1 MMNIRSYPLP
11 RTLTQTVY
19 TGLYTKQGTIH
30 GEDHRRRRTEAS
42 TQTHTHTHTDP
53 DTHTLTDTHLTVST
67 VNPHYHEVMY
77 ISVTRKEM
85 F

>member
-1 MMNIRSYPLP
+1 M
-11 RTLTQTVY
+11 
-19 TGLYTKQGTIH
+19 KQGSLRPRQSTLAFSIDKALH
-30 GEDHRRRRTEAS
+30 REDHRRRRTEAS